1 MEELQGLNKET
12 VVSMLRRGSCGFS
25 RGASKYRGVT
35 KHHQQGRW
43 EARIGRVASSRYVVS
58 ERVLACLAW
67 CIHLLEAAW
76 WNVSCAWSSVLHLIV
91 CFSVLTCPAT
101 AFCVHSA
108 PALLPVQQVGL
119 SMSLMHLTA
128 HKPPRL

>member
-1 MEELQGLNKET
+1 MPYNAEQFPMAEYEDIMEELQGLNKET

-58 ERVLACLAW
+58 DQSWVAWRGVPLLAAAVVARGLCLQR
-67 CIHLLEAAW
+67 
-76 WNVSCAWSSVLHLIV
+76 CA
-91 CFSVLTCPAT
+91 
-101 AFCVHSA
+101 A
-108 PALLPVQQVGL
+108 PAHVY
-119 SMSLMHLTA
+119 
-128 HKPPRL
+128 